1 MWQGELRVKS
11 TVTGVTPL
19 DFREGGAEL
28 LRLIRAYN
36 PQAPEDVVKR
46 GRVNQVGADQ
56 HPTLDTFDH
65 QVSQKRPRSQKER
78 LVTVT
83 PFVLDSFQCPLTME
97 VMRDPV
103 ITADGQTY
111 ERAEIERWFA
121 SGKST
126 SPMTGAELLSTT
138 LTPNIALRNAIRES
152 GFL

>member
-78 LVTVT
+78 LVTDSRQQGRHKGNSSAPALEQVCV
-83 PFVLDSFQCPLTME
+83 FVCLCFSVRSE
-97 VMRDPV
+97 
-103 ITADGQTY
+103 
-111 ERAEIERWFA
+111 
-121 SGKST
+121 
-126 SPMTGAELLSTT
+126 
-138 LTPNIALRNAIRES
+138 
-152 GFL
+152 